1 MKNLCG
7 ILFFVCT
14 ITVKAQYKI
23 FPDSTAIWGY
33 IKYGNPN
40 ICNNGICEI
49 DMVYQITSDTVLFTN
64 NYHQLHSA
72 TAYLGGLREDSL
84 LKKVFFIQAG
94 DSSENLLYDFSL
106 NVGDTIQSLSNCSM
120 AITVTSID
128 STNNYSPDYRRIF
141 HVSSP
146 GNDFIEGIGS
156 LGGIL
161 APLCNGIDFHWDL
174 TCLSIDG
181 NLIFSTG
188 NPLLNCL
195 NPLAM
200 SEFNKRN
207 AVTLTPN
214 VLRSGQTISIN
225 FNYIFPIEKIEIINI
240 EGKVLEV
247 NINDLTVSTTHLQS
261 GIFFLSITARDQT
274 KFRSSF
280 IIQ

>member
-1 MKNLCG
+1 MKNVCHI
-7 ILFFVCT
+7 ILFVFTFSVQ
-14 ITVKAQYKI
+14 AQYKT

-33 IKYGNPN
+33 IKYGNPT

-49 DMVYQITSDTVLFTN
+49 DMVYQIANDTVLFTN
-64 NYHQLHSA
+64 NYYQLHSVA
-72 TAYLGGLREDSL
+72 GYLGGIREDSSL
-84 LKKVFFIQAG
+84 RKVFFIQAG

-106 NVGDTIQSLSNCSM
+106 NVGDTIQGLSNCSM

-174 TCLSIDG
+174 TCFSIDG
-181 NLIFSTG
+181 NLIFTTG

-195 NPLAM
+195 SPLTV
-200 SEFNKRN
+200 SELNNRN
-207 AVTLTPN
+207 AVTITPN
-214 VLRSGQTISIN
+214 VLRSGQTMTV
-225 FNYIFPIEKIEIINI
+225 NYNYNYPIDLIEIIDV
-240 EGKVLEV
+240 EGKVLEMD
-247 NINDLTVSTTHLQS
+247 INNLTVSTTNFQS
-261 GIFFLSITARDQT
+261 GIYFVAVTARNQA
-274 KFRSSF
+274 KFKSLF